1 MGDLARSAQAYRGPR
16 RSRFAALLAASTVL
30 LAACSAAAP
39 SPGGAGPAPDDE
51 ATTVPGWPSA
61 IAAIGHSGLTGYN
74 SEGNGADARSNS
86 WATGTNPEVDSVYSR
101 ILGHNPA
108 IEGHATNLAV
118 DGSEVVDLL
127 RQAEHLGALTPKPEI
142 VLIQSIDND
151 MQCDGTDAEHLP
163 VYREGLVKVMD
174 ALSEGVP
181 DATVLFVSQW
191 GSVQIYDA
199 AVLQIDPRH
208 VAGTGPCD
216 TVDPATLH
224 AVPAKEAALQA
235 LVDEYFATIV
245 DVCAQYANC
254 MTDSGAMQKLALAP
268 EDLTS
273 DLDHLTASGHTKMA
287 AIAWDVLDVGP

>member
-1 MGDLARSAQAYRGPR
+1 
-16 RSRFAALLAASTVL
+16 
-30 LAACSAAAP
+30 
-39 SPGGAGPAPDDE
+39 
-51 ATTVPGWPSA
+51 
-61 IAAIGHSGLTGYN
+61 LTGSN
-74 SEGNGADARSNS
+74 SEGTGVGVRSSS
-86 WATGTNPEVDSVYSR
+86 WATGTNPQVDSVYLR
-101 ILGHNPA
+101 ILAHNPA

-127 RQAEHLGALTPKPEI
+127 RQAEHLGAVTPKPER

-151 MQCDGTDAEHLP
+151 MQCDGPDAEHLP

-174 ALSEGVP
+174 VLEKDVP

-199 AVLQIDPRH
+199 AVMQTDPRH

-216 TVDPATLH
+216 TVDPSTLD
-224 AVPAKEAALQA
+224 AVPAKEAGLQA

-254 MTDSGAMQKLALAP
+254 MTDDGAMQQLALAP

-273 DLDHLTASGHTKMA
+273 DLDHLAVSGHAKMA
-287 AIAWDVLDVGP
+287 AIAWDVLDLGP